1 MVTSIWIKWL
11 LGSVSI
17 GLTVYAVLCLTLYF
31 VQKRLIFIPSRQ
43 IAYTPKEVGLN
54 YKDVWIPMLTQTE
67 TVERLHGWWIEGE
80 QGNQEVLLYL
90 HGNGG
95 NISSNLAPV
104 QRFHE
109 LGFSVLMI
117 DYRGYGRSDGTF
129 PSESQMYKDSQVA
142 WDYLVQRKGIKPE
155 NIFIFGHS
163 IGGAIALDLAVRKP
177 NAAGVIVQSSF
188 TSLQKTIEKRS
199 LYRLFPIP
207 LILTQRFDSLGK
219 LPLLQVPLMIIHGTE
234 DSTVPSSMSQIL
246 YDRAT
251 VPKQLYF
258 VPLAGHNNVSSVGD
272 TQYKNEIN
280 QFRNLVQKTQRH
292 FSYQ

>member
-1 MVTSIWIKWL
+1 MKWL

-17 GLTVYAVLCLTLYF
+17 GLTVYAILCLTLYF

-43 IAYTPKEVGLN
+43 IAYTPEDVGLN
-54 YKDVWIPMLTQTE
+54 YKDVWLPLLTQAE
-67 TVERLHGWWIEGE
+67 TVERLHGWWVEGE

-104 QRFHE
+104 QRFHQ

-117 DYRGYGRSDGTF
+117 DYRGYGRSDGAF
-129 PSESQMYKDSQVA
+129 PSEEKMYKDSQVA

-177 NAAGVIVQSSF
+177 NAAGVIVESSF
-188 TSLQKTIEKRS
+188 TSLQKMVEQRP

-207 LILTQRFDSLGK
+207 LILTQRFDSQGK
-219 LPLLQVPLMIIHGTE
+219 LPLLQVPLMLIHGTE
-234 DSTVPSSMSQIL
+234 DRTVPPAMSQTL
-246 YDRAT
+246 YDQAE

-272 TQYKNEIN
+272 IQYQEEIAK
-280 QFRNLVQKTQRH
+280 FRHLVKTTQRQ
-292 FSYQ
+292 FVNR